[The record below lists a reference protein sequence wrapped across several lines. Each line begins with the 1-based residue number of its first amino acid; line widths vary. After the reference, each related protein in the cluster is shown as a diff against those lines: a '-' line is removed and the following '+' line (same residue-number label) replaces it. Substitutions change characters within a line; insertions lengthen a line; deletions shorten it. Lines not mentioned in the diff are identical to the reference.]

1 MARSMMNEKNIPQT
15 YWVEAIHTT
24 IHILNKAHLRPHS
37 DKPLM
42 NFGLEDLL
50 QSNILKFSEAHV
62 ISKTMMKILAN
73 MMTGLMKVSSWVM
86 LQTVKG
92 TDATTKD
99 CIN

>member
-1 MARSMMNEKNIPQT
+1 
-15 YWVEAIHTT
+15 
-24 IHILNKAHLRPHS
+24 
-37 DKPLM
+37 
-42 NFGLEDLL
+42 
-50 QSNILKFSEAHV
+50 
-62 ISKTMMKILAN
+62 MMKILAN